1 MKKLIITETQY
12 KVLKNLLSEGDYHI
26 VLDKVVED
34 LNKNYKKVTAVI
46 NNNNRDYIEEPRF
59 EVKVDKSVISAK
71 ELLEYFK
78 FKYHESCGEEF
89 LKQVIDDWYHNRIKD
104 GLLSK
109 NITLK

>member
-12 KVLKNLLSEGDYHI
+12 KTLKNLLSEGDYHI
-26 VLDKVVED
+26 VLNKVVED
-34 LNKNYKKVTAVI
+34 LNKNYKKVTAVV
-46 NNNNRDYIEEPRF
+46 NNNRDYVEESRF
-59 EVKVDKSVISAK
+59 EVKADESVISAK
-71 ELLEYFK
+71 GLLEYFK

-89 LKQVIDDWYHNRIKD
+89 LKQVIDDWYHDRIKD